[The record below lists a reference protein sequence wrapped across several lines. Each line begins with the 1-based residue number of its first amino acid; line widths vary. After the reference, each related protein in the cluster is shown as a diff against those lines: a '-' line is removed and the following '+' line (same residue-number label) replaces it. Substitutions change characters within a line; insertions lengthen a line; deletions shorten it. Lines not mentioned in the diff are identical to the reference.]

1 MSEIRQGRPMITG
14 ELRRWSCLAI
24 MLAGLL
30 PVHAQ
35 TQNKSSAGGQSIML
49 DSVVAIVNRQ
59 PILASD
65 LEDEMQISILDP
77 SRNLKAKETPQQ
89 ALERLISRTLIQQEL
104 RQEEVTTHQ
113 PSEADIDSRVQELR
127 KDLPAC
133 IRADC
138 ESDAGWK
145 AFLAQHDLTS
155 SGVENYI
162 RNRIEILSFIEERF
176 RQGIRITPEE
186 IETYYRETLL
196 PQYPAGITPP
206 PVQQVSDRIE
216 EVLLQQ
222 RVNDLF
228 SSWLANLRKQGQIEI
243 LDPALATTADSDNEG
258 ATRE

>member
-1 MSEIRQGRPMITG
+1 MSELRQVRLLIAGAIRQWT
-14 ELRRWSCLAI
+14 CLAI
-24 MLAGLL
+24 MLAGLTA
-30 PVHAQ
+30 HAQ
-35 TQNKSSAGGQSIML
+35 TAEKSSASGQSIML

-59 PILASD
+59 TILASD

-77 SRNLKAKETPQQ
+77 SRNLQAKETAKQ
-89 ALERLISRTLIQQEL
+89 ALDRLISRTLIQQEI
-104 RQEEVTTHQ
+104 RQEDVAALQ
-113 PSEADIDSRVQELR
+113 PSQADINSRVQELR

-133 IRADC
+133 IRANC
-138 ESDAGWK
+138 ASDAGWN
-145 AFLAQHDLTS
+145 AFLVTHDLTPA
-155 SGVENYI
+155 GVENYI
-162 RNRIEILSFIEERF
+162 RSRMEILSFIEERF

-186 IETYYRETLL
+186 IETYYSGTLL

-206 PVQQVSDRIE
+206 PLPQVSSRIE
-216 EVLLQQ
+216 EILLQQ